1 MAAIIATRAREGS
14 VGNQP
19 APVLAASKWR
29 HGRRPAAALPLPERV
44 LYRAATS
51 LLADGL
57 APERAKDGY
66 STMVSA
72 PVENGDKFIV
82 VTDLAN
88 YYSSIQVDRI
98 ANVLLSRTGEW
109 SVIAWLS
116 GFLQAISP
124 DVGGLPQGNFAS
136 DRLADTYADT
146 LLRRLRRCGLTA
158 WHHSDDFRIG
168 ASSYQEGINALE
180 IFDEELRSLGLFV
193 NERKTYIVNRDKY
206 IEHME
211 RERQY
216 FTDAWREKRDELTTV
231 DFYSFEPITPED
243 PEVFAAVAMEE
254 LQAWAAAA
262 KSVREDDKAAMPTR
276 LDLSLVL
283 NLLSLVREPE
293 ALEHVPELLLME
305 PQLTYQV
312 AGYLY
317 ELSETHAKGVDDAVA
332 TTIKNT
338 ALSRWISV
346 WLCYALSNPDRERI
360 WAGRLAL
367 HPEVE
372 GWLAAQTSVQ
382 DEVLAS
388 HAVWSLAATG
398 SLARDAWSRL
408 NQLPGSYSSQFAAAA
423 LAGLPVADRDSL
435 DSGDR
440 FDKIIR
446 NWAESIL

>member
-1 MAAIIATRAREGS
+1 
-14 VGNQP
+14 
-19 APVLAASKWR
+19 
-29 HGRRPAAALPLPERV
+29 
-44 LYRAATS
+44 
-51 LLADGL
+51 
-57 APERAKDGY
+57 
-66 STMVSA
+66 
-72 PVENGDKFIV
+72 
-82 VTDLAN
+82 
-88 YYSSIQVDRI
+88 
-98 ANVLLSRTGEW
+98 
-109 SVIAWLS
+109 
-116 GFLQAISP
+116 
-124 DVGGLPQGNFAS
+124 
-136 DRLADTYADT
+136 
-146 LLRRLRRCGLTA
+146 
-158 WHHSDDFRIG
+158 
-168 ASSYQEGINALE
+168 
-180 IFDEELRSLGLFV
+180 
-193 NERKTYIVNRDKY
+193 
-206 IEHME
+206 
-211 RERQY
+211 
-216 FTDAWREKRDELTTV
+216 
-231 DFYSFEPITPED
+231 
-243 PEVFAAVAMEE
+243 
-254 LQAWAAAA
+254 
-262 KSVREDDKAAMPTR
+262 
-276 LDLSLVL
+276 
-283 NLLSLVREPE
+283 
-293 ALEHVPELLLME
+293 ME